1 MLSAEAVVRVVDGS
15 GVLRARVLRVLKGRG
30 PGSTAA
36 VGDRVR
42 VAVVEARPGSAWRR
56 GDLARG
62 LVLRTRAPRRTRAG
76 LRLRFDTAISRTGH
90 WQHSRQVAAHPATA
104 GVGRRRNR
112 FGPAAHPPPK
122 QPGSRPDRT
131 PNARKTPNPLPPRHS
146 RAHAP
151 EGPKAKPRPPG
162 SRPAARLPPPDRG

>member
-30 PGSTAA
+30 PGSTAG

-62 LVLRTRAPRRTRAG
+62 LVLRTRAPRRTRSG
-76 LRLRFDTAISRTGH
+76 LRLRFGE
-90 WQHSRQVAAHPATA
+90 
-104 GVGRRRNR
+104 
-112 FGPAAHPPPK
+112 
-122 QPGSRPDRT
+122 
-131 PNARKTPNPLPPRHS
+131 NALAWSGT
-146 RAHAP
+146 RA
-151 EGPKAKPRPPG
+151 R
-162 SRPAARLPPPDRG
+162 S